1 MTVIFNE
8 YSRYL
13 KEKYSCKVYKL
24 PVNLPVT
31 CPNRDGNLSI
41 GGCAYCGEIGT
52 GFEMHSC
59 SMSVSEQLTKNMSF
73 IRKKYK
79 AEKFI
84 PYFQNFSNT
93 YLDLDVFKGYIQE
106 AIMDDI
112 VGMSISTRPDSLNE
126 DYLRFLSEIGSV
138 HKLDITIELG
148 LQTANYKTL
157 KRINRGHTLAEFID
171 AVLMIK
177 KYDLSICAHVILNLP
192 WDDMED
198 TVETAKILSALGVDF
213 VKVHSLYLLK
223 NTQMGDDYINGN
235 FELITKEEYL
245 LRLEVFLSYLSPKIV
260 IQRLFGRAPEKD
272 TLFSNWETSWWKLRD
287 EFIANMDRKNLY
299 QGIRFDYLGGKALK
313 NMNKTN

>member
-1 MTVIFNE
+1 MTVIYNE
-8 YSRYL
+8 YSKYL
-13 KEKYSCKVYKL
+13 KEKYNCKVYKL
-24 PVNLPVT
+24 PVNLPVS

-59 SMSVSEQLTKNMSF
+59 SMSVTEQLTKNMSF

-93 YLDLDVFKGYIQE
+93 YLDLDVFKSYIQE
-106 AIMDDI
+106 AIMDDV
-112 VGMSISTRPDSLNE
+112 VGMSISTRPDSLND
-126 DYLRFLSEIGSV
+126 DYLRFLSEVGRLN
-138 HKLDITIELG
+138 KLDITIELG

-171 AVLMIK
+171 AVIMIK
-177 KYDLSICAHVILNLP
+177 KYDFSTCAHVILNLP

-223 NTQMGDDYINGN
+223 NTQMGDDYIKGN

-245 LRLEVFLSYLSPKIV
+245 LRLEVFLSYLSPDIV

>member
-223 NTQMGDDYINGN
+223 NTQMGDDYIKGK
-235 FELITKEEYL
+235 FELISKEEYL

>member
-1 MTVIFNE
+1 MTAIYKE
-8 YSRYL
+8 YSSYL
-13 KEKYSCKVYKL
+13 KEKYNCKVYKL
-24 PVNLPVT
+24 PVNLPLT
-31 CPNRDGNLSI
+31 CPNRDGNLSS
-41 GGCAYCGEIGT
+41 GGCTYCGVIGT
-52 GFEMHSC
+52 GFEMHPC
-59 SMSVSEQLTKNMSF
+59 SMDVSEQLTRNMSY

-84 PYFQNFSNT
+84 AYFQNFSNT
-93 YLDLDVFKGYIQE
+93 YLELDSFKQYIRE
-106 AIMDDI
+106 SLMDDI
-112 VGMSISTRPDSLNE
+112 VGISISTRPDCLNE
-126 DYLRFLSEIGSV
+126 DYLDFLSELGRE

-171 AVLMIK
+171 AVQMIK

-198 TVETAKILSALGVDF
+198 TIETAKILSALRMDF
-213 VKVHSLYLLK
+213 VKVHSLYILK
-223 NTQMGDDYINGN
+223 NTQMGDEFLKGT
-235 FELITKEEYL
+235 FQMITKEEYL
-245 LRLEVFLSYLSPKIV
+245 LRLETFLSYLSPNIV

-287 EFIANMDRKNLY
+287 EFIASMEKKNLY
-299 QGIRFDYLGGKALK
+299 QGIYFDYLGGKALK

>member
-1 MTVIFNE
+1 MTAIYNE
-8 YSRYL
+8 YSKYL
-13 KEKYSCKVYKL
+13 KEKYNCKVYKL
-24 PVNLPVT
+24 PVNLPTT

-41 GGCAYCGEIGT
+41 GGCTYCGEIGT

-59 SMSVSEQLTKNMSF
+59 TMSVSEQLIKNMSY

-93 YLDLDVFKGYIQE
+93 YLDLDVFKRYIEE
-106 AIMDDI
+106 AVMDDI

-126 DYLRFLSEIGSV
+126 DYLRFLSELGSE

-157 KRINRGHTLAEFID
+157 KKINRGHTLAEFID

-177 KYDLSICAHVILNLP
+177 KYDLSVCAHVILNLP

-198 TVETAKILSALGVDF
+198 TVETAKILSALRVDF
-213 VKVHSLYLLK
+213 VKVHSLYILK
-223 NTQMGDDYINGN
+223 NTQMGDDYLEGR

-245 LRLEVFLSYLSPKIV
+245 LRLETFLSYLSPGVV

-287 EFIANMDRKNLY
+287 EFITNMDRKNLY
-299 QGIRFDYLGGKALK
+299 QGIQFDYLGGKALK